1 MSDAPDPLEAEL
13 AALTP
18 PAASPELRQRI
29 AGRLAGPAPVG
40 HRRAWW
46 LALAGGL
53 VVAGVT
59 AVLVWPAGRPTV
71 GPGPEPVVIP
81 QPAPPAVEVE
91 SPGPTLLVYRR
102 ALAGTPDDLDALL
115 DEDATLAP
123 DPGPERTRIGA
134 FTRSEAQLHSLIG
147 DN

>member
-18 PAASPELRQRI
+18 PAVSPDLRQRI
-29 AGRLAGPAPVG
+29 ADRLAEPPPAT

-53 VVAGVT
+53 VAVGVAVI
-59 AVLVWPAGRPTV
+59 LVRPGSDRPV
-71 GPGPEPVVIP
+71 EPDPVVLP
-81 QPAPPAVEVE
+81 QPSPPAEAE

-102 ALAGTPDDLDALL
+102 ALTRSPEDLDSALA
-115 DEDATLAP
+115 EHATLAP
-123 DPGPERTRIGA
+123 DPDPELARIGA
-134 FTRSEAQLHSLIG
+134 FTRSDADLRALSG